1 VKDSDTGIHQGNVL
15 IIDDEKDICTMLKG
29 ILEDENHKVS
39 TAYSGISGLKSL
51 SREVFDV
58 VLLDVWL
65 PDIDGVTLFER
76 IKNSYP
82 DVVVIMMSGH
92 SNIETAIR
100 CTKSGAFDFLEKPL
114 SMEKIILNIQH
125 ALRTIHLKNENQAL
139 KNRVDQKSKLIGN
152 SPSIKDIRQ
161 LIDKISDKS
170 STILITG
177 ENGTGKEVI
186 ARLIHQKSKRAN
198 KPFVALN
205 CAAIPEELIE
215 SELFGHE
222 KGPFTGANS
231 QKRGKFEQA
240 HSGTLFLDEIGDMS
254 LKTQSKLLRAIQ
266 EKTVERIGG
275 EESITVDVRIIAATN
290 KNLEEEIKKQSF
302 REDLYYR
309 LNVIPIQTPALRDRP
324 SDIPLLAMHFLD
336 YFCVENNVRPKTISD
351 EGLAELTRYPWPG
364 NVRELKNIMERVSII
379 VSEDYLLPKHFSIFS
394 KETNTEP
401 HTHEWQ
407 NLMNHN
413 DLREA
418 RNDFEKIFIS
428 KKLEQNEWNVSKTAE
443 MLGLERSH
451 LHKKIKQF
459 GSSVEIPD
467 PSKD

>member
-1 VKDSDTGIHQGNVL
+1 MPHFLQLPYT
-15 IIDDEKDICTMLKG
+15 
-29 ILEDENHKVS
+29 
-39 TAYSGISGLKSL
+39 SL
-51 SREVFDV
+51 S
-58 VLLDVWL
+58 
-65 PDIDGVTLFER
+65 
-76 IKNSYP
+76 N
-82 DVVVIMMSGH
+82 
-92 SNIETAIR
+92 
-100 CTKSGAFDFLEKPL
+100 
-114 SMEKIILNIQH
+114 
-125 ALRTIHLKNENQAL
+125 
-139 KNRVDQKSKLIGN
+139 
-152 SPSIKDIRQ
+152 
-161 LIDKISDKS
+161 
-170 STILITG
+170 
-177 ENGTGKEVI
+177 
-186 ARLIHQKSKRAN
+186 
-198 KPFVALN
+198 
-205 CAAIPEELIE
+205 
-215 SELFGHE
+215 
-222 KGPFTGANS
+222 
-231 QKRGKFEQA
+231 
-240 HSGTLFLDEIGDMS
+240 
-254 LKTQSKLLRAIQ
+254 
-266 EKTVERIGG
+266 
-275 EESITVDVRIIAATN
+275 
-290 KNLEEEIKKQSF
+290 
-302 REDLYYR
+302 
-309 LNVIPIQTPALRDRP
+309 
-324 SDIPLLAMHFLD
+324 FLD